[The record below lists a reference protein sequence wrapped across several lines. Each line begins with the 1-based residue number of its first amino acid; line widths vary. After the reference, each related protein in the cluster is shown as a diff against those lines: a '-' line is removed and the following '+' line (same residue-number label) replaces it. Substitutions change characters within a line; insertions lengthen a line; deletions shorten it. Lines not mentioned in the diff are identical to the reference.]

1 MTYINNG
8 DIILLPFKVKEGEKM
23 LFKYNIFGYDKEGY
37 NRKGFDKNGFD
48 RNGFD
53 KYGYDKNGYDVKGYD
68 KQGFDRNGYNS
79 NGFDRLGFDLRGYD
93 KNGYDKQ
100 GFNSNGYDINGFN
113 KNGYNANGYDKQGYD
128 INGYDINGFDK
139 LGFDLNGY
147 DKNGYNKQGFNSGG
161 YNRDGYDKNGYD
173 SNGYDKQGFD
183 ISGFNSSGFDKD
195 GYTINGLDKDGYNKQ
210 GFNCEGYDRDGYDKN
225 GYDSNGYDRQGFNIS
240 GFNSLGFDKN
250 GYDINV
256 FDKGGYDRQGFNDD
270 GYNISGFNRLG
281 YDKEGFDIEG
291 YNIEGFNINGYDRD
305 GYDINGYNSNGYN
318 RKGEK
323 YVDVNKIINLTKKT
337 YTNKSFENLN
347 ELGDVFYSGSCG
359 IKNFEL
365 ANYIYDIAKGKK
377 VNANEQYYSTPTE
390 DDFIKDDS
398 AYNEHFNQEKKHLEN
413 VKISIDNDIVETSNG
428 IKEVEKETWWMD
440 FDQKNEWRETTGKN
454 RQKQDKIFLLQN
466 IKKRPYYAR
475 MDTKAFEG
483 ISTVYIGEEPYNSKD
498 SSCSVSSV
506 WSEVGRRYREKRLS
520 SFRYNGTLYEIQ
532 LRRNIDIKDSEL
544 INIYDEFN
552 INSDATREKITDL
565 YLLKVLEEKKGEK
578 NITNIIRS
586 IQLNQ
591 NTIIDYDFQKNLLVQ
606 GCAGSGKTMILLHR
620 LANMKFNN
628 PNMDYKRVK
637 IITPNSN
644 FNLFIDELSK
654 NLHIE
659 QIPKMTIG
667 EYWID
672 VISRY
677 RVTHTVKNDALSYS
691 LEDLLTDDFS
701 KEVREII
708 YSKDFANELKIS
720 IEKIPQNLHYTQE
733 GSIRKIDNAIEEA
746 LCSFGL
752 GDIKVADRKENNKTI
767 HMPLTDS
774 ILYSKVL
781 ALFLYYGPLN
791 SSQQDTYLCVDEGQ
805 DISLLQYGLML
816 RINRNNVKLNVYG
829 DINQQIPSGCN
840 IEDWDY
846 LLKYIQAE
854 KFVLNE
860 NYRNSEE
867 IIQFYNQKLSM
878 SNLSF
883 GLKTKEVEKISHET
897 LSWKVLL
904 NLILGNRTAI
914 ICNDYNLI
922 PNDIKEFCSFNDLS
936 ATNKANVLTV
946 RQAKGLEYDTVFVYD
961 NDMNKNE
968 RYIAYTRALSEL
980 YILE

>member
-1 MTYINNG
+1 
-8 DIILLPFKVKEGEKM
+8 M

-48 RNGFD
+48 R
-53 KYGYDKNGYDVKGYD
+53 K
-68 KQGFDRNGYNS
+68 
-79 NGFDRLGFDLRGYD
+79 
-93 KNGYDKQ
+93 
-100 GFNSNGYDINGFN
+100 GFN
-113 KNGYNANGYDKQGYD
+113 KNGYDKW
-128 INGYDINGFDK
+128 
-139 LGFDLNGY
+139 
-147 DKNGYNKQGFNSGG
+147 
-161 YNRDGYDKNGYD
+161 
-173 SNGYDKQGFD
+173 
-183 ISGFNSSGFDKD
+183 
-195 GYTINGLDKDGYNKQ
+195 
-210 GFNCEGYDRDGYDKN
+210 GYDR
-225 GYDSNGYDRQGFNIS
+225 
-240 GFNSLGFDKN
+240 
-250 GYDINV
+250 
-256 FDKGGYDRQGFNDD
+256 
-270 GYNISGFNRLG
+270 
-281 YDKEGFDIEG
+281 
-291 YNIEGFNINGYDRD
+291 
-305 GYDINGYNSNGYN
+305 NGYNSNGYN

-337 YTNKSFENLN
+337 YTNKSLENLN
-347 ELGDVFYSGSCG
+347 ELGDMFYSGLCG

-365 ANYIYDIAKGKK
+365 ANHIYDIAKGKK
-377 VNANEQYYSTPTE
+377 VNANEQYYSAPTE

-398 AYNEHFNQEKKHLEN
+398 TFNEHFNQEKKHLEN
-413 VKISIDNDIVETSNG
+413 VKKSIDNDIVEISKG
-428 IKEVEKETWWMD
+428 IKEVEKEIWWMD
-440 FDQKNEWRETTGKN
+440 FDQKNEWRETTEKN
-454 RQKQDKIFLLQN
+454 HQKQDKIFLLQN

-475 MDTKAFEG
+475 MDTKALEG

-498 SSCSVSSV
+498 SSCFVASV
-506 WSEVGRRYREKRLS
+506 WSEVGKRYREKRLS

-544 INIYDEFN
+544 INIYDEYN

-628 PNMDYKRVK
+628 PNMDYKRLK

-774 ILYSKVL
+774 MLYSKVL

-867 IIQFYNQKLSM
+867 IIQFYNQELSM

-897 LSWKVLL
+897 LIWKVLL

-914 ICNDYNLI
+914 ISNDYNLI

-936 ATNKANVLTV
+936 VIKKANVLTV
-946 RQAKGLEYDTVFVYD
+946 RQAKGLEYDTVFVYENGMD
-961 NDMNKNE
+961 KNE

-980 YILE
+980 YIVQ

>member
-1 MTYINNG
+1 
-8 DIILLPFKVKEGEKM
+8 M

-48 RNGFD
+48 R
-53 KYGYDKNGYDVKGYD
+53 K
-68 KQGFDRNGYNS
+68 
-79 NGFDRLGFDLRGYD
+79 
-93 KNGYDKQ
+93 
-100 GFNSNGYDINGFN
+100 GFN
-113 KNGYNANGYDKQGYD
+113 KNGYDKW
-128 INGYDINGFDK
+128 
-139 LGFDLNGY
+139 
-147 DKNGYNKQGFNSGG
+147 
-161 YNRDGYDKNGYD
+161 
-173 SNGYDKQGFD
+173 
-183 ISGFNSSGFDKD
+183 
-195 GYTINGLDKDGYNKQ
+195 
-210 GFNCEGYDRDGYDKN
+210 GYDR
-225 GYDSNGYDRQGFNIS
+225 
-240 GFNSLGFDKN
+240 
-250 GYDINV
+250 
-256 FDKGGYDRQGFNDD
+256 
-270 GYNISGFNRLG
+270 
-281 YDKEGFDIEG
+281 
-291 YNIEGFNINGYDRD
+291 
-305 GYDINGYNSNGYN
+305 NGYNSNGYN

-337 YTNKSFENLN
+337 YTNKSLENLN
-347 ELGDVFYSGSCG
+347 ELGDMFYSGLCG

-365 ANYIYDIAKGKK
+365 ANHIYDIAKGKK
-377 VNANEQYYSTPTE
+377 VNANEQYYSAPTE

-398 AYNEHFNQEKKHLEN
+398 TFNEHFNQEKKHLEN
-413 VKISIDNDIVETSNG
+413 VKKSIDNDIVEISKG
-428 IKEVEKETWWMD
+428 IKEVEKEIWWMD
-440 FDQKNEWRETTGKN
+440 FDQKNEWRETTEKN
-454 RQKQDKIFLLQN
+454 HQKQDKIFLLQN

-475 MDTKAFEG
+475 MDTKALEG

-498 SSCSVSSV
+498 SSCFVASV
-506 WSEVGRRYREKRLS
+506 WSEVGKRYREKRLS

-544 INIYDEFN
+544 INIYDEYN

-628 PNMDYKRVK
+628 PNMDYKRLK

-774 ILYSKVL
+774 MLYSKVL

-867 IIQFYNQKLSM
+867 IIQFYNQELSM

-897 LSWKVLL
+897 LIWKVLL

-914 ICNDYNLI
+914 ISNDYNLI

-936 ATNKANVLTV
+936 VINKANVLTV
-946 RQAKGLEYDTVFVYD
+946 RQAKGLEYDTVFVYENGMD
-961 NDMNKNE
+961 KNE

-980 YILE
+980 YIVQ

>member
-1 MTYINNG
+1 
-8 DIILLPFKVKEGEKM
+8 M

-48 RNGFD
+48 RE
-53 KYGYDKNGYDVKGYD
+53 
-68 KQGFDRNGYNS
+68 
-79 NGFDRLGFDLRGYD
+79 
-93 KNGYDKQ
+93 
-100 GFNSNGYDINGFN
+100 GFN
-113 KNGYNANGYDKQGYD
+113 KNGYDKW
-128 INGYDINGFDK
+128 
-139 LGFDLNGY
+139 
-147 DKNGYNKQGFNSGG
+147 
-161 YNRDGYDKNGYD
+161 
-173 SNGYDKQGFD
+173 
-183 ISGFNSSGFDKD
+183 
-195 GYTINGLDKDGYNKQ
+195 
-210 GFNCEGYDRDGYDKN
+210 GYDR
-225 GYDSNGYDRQGFNIS
+225 
-240 GFNSLGFDKN
+240 
-250 GYDINV
+250 
-256 FDKGGYDRQGFNDD
+256 
-270 GYNISGFNRLG
+270 
-281 YDKEGFDIEG
+281 
-291 YNIEGFNINGYDRD
+291 
-305 GYDINGYNSNGYN
+305 NGYNSNGYN

-337 YTNKSFENLN
+337 YTNKSLENLN
-347 ELGDVFYSGSCG
+347 ELGDMFYSGLCG

-365 ANYIYDIAKGKK
+365 ANHIYDIAKGKK
-377 VNANEQYYSTPTE
+377 VNANEQYYSAPTE

-398 AYNEHFNQEKKHLEN
+398 TFNEHFNQEKKHLEN
-413 VKISIDNDIVETSNG
+413 VKKSIDNDIVEISKG
-428 IKEVEKETWWMD
+428 IKEVEKEIWWMD
-440 FDQKNEWRETTGKN
+440 FDQKNEWRETTEKN
-454 RQKQDKIFLLQN
+454 HQKQDKIFLLQN

-475 MDTKAFEG
+475 MDTKALEG

-498 SSCSVSSV
+498 SSCFVASV
-506 WSEVGRRYREKRLS
+506 WSEVGKRYREKRLS

-544 INIYDEFN
+544 INIYDEYN

-628 PNMDYKRVK
+628 PNMDYKRLK

-867 IIQFYNQKLSM
+867 IIQFYNQELSM

-897 LSWKVLL
+897 LIWKVLL

-914 ICNDYNLI
+914 ISNDYNLI

-936 ATNKANVLTV
+936 VINKANVLTV
-946 RQAKGLEYDTVFVYD
+946 RQAKGLEYDTVFVYENGMD
-961 NDMNKNE
+961 KNE

-980 YILE
+980 YIVQ